1 MVLFSIKKQY
11 FITSIKCFLKLDND
25 IKKKKNRK
33 SVQKIQKL
41 SEIWKII
48 IDESINMGFNL
59 NATNYVTDKKKG
71 S

>member
-1 MVLFSIKKQY
+1 MVLFSSKKQY

-48 IDESINMGFNL
+48 IDQSINVGFNL

>member
-1 MVLFSIKKQY
+1 MVLFSSEKQY

-48 IDESINMGFNL
+48 IDQSINMGFNL